1 MEREISINSI
11 LKEELKDPEFRRGFE
26 IENIKLEIAAEVFET
41 RERLGGWTQSK
52 LAQEA
57 DVSKSTVTE
66 IENGNNINIETLCQ
80 LAAAMGKKMTINIE

>member
-1 MEREISINSI
+1 MEREVSIDSI

-26 IENIKLEIAAEVFET
+26 IEDIKLKIAVEVFGI
-41 RERLGGWTQSK
+41 RERLGWTQSK

-66 IENGNNINIETLCQ
+66 IESGNNINIETLSK
-80 LAAAMGKKMTINIE
+80 LATAMGKKLTINIE

>member
-41 RERLGGWTQSK
+41 RERLGGMDTK
-52 LAQEA
+52 
-57 DVSKSTVTE
+57 
-66 IENGNNINIETLCQ
+66 
-80 LAAAMGKKMTINIE
+80 

>member
-1 MEREISINSI
+1 M
-11 LKEELKDPEFRRGFE
+11 KDW
-26 IENIKLEIAAEVFET
+26 
-41 RERLGGWTQSK
+41 GGWTQSK